1 MRAWEAAPAPRP
13 AWRFDPVKKSLLLG
27 FTALLLLLA
36 LDAGMSLHTA
46 ARLRVSQSRIVE
58 VAGIRIELRALLAAY
73 VDAETGVRGYLLTGE
88 ESYLNPY
95 HAALATI
102 ERSDLRLKSLLTPEK
117 ELTELRGR
125 IEALGSRK
133 MASLER
139 MLSERREQGP
149 GAAVVAMTQ
158 GKGRELMDDI
168 RALAAQLDAEL
179 ASTMKGLL
187 ASAEQRLAFSTS
199 VFFGTSVIVAAA
211 LIGLFFLTRRHFGE
225 RESLAVEQRASHA
238 RVETLLASERAAHSE
253 ATHANKLKDEFLS
266 VVSHEL
272 RTPLNAILGWTT
284 LLREGPEDANELKE
298 GLDTIDRNAQAQ
310 ARLIDDL
317 LDVSRIIS
325 GKVRLRISEVDLR
338 ALALAVVDS
347 LRPAADARG
356 VEVAVLA
363 NEEANEVLGDPD
375 RLQQVL
381 WNLVS
386 NAIKFTP
393 RGGKV
398 AISVARAGSS
408 VALEVRDTGQ
418 GIRAAFLPRIFDRFS
433 QQDASASRGQSGLGL
448 GLSITRHLV
457 ELHGG
462 TISARSEGEGLGAT
476 FRVEIPMIAVRELQD
491 QFANRGHETPSQP
504 IRAGVNCNA
513 RLDGLRILAVDDQA
527 DTLAVVERVLT
538 RAGAE
543 VRTVLSV
550 ADALAMLRVWEPGC
564 IVSDIGMP
572 VRDGYSF
579 MRAVRLLLPPLRTV
593 PAVALT
599 AFARD
604 SDRALAIEAGFN
616 GHLAKP
622 VDTGALL
629 QKVASLTHRV

>member
-1 MRAWEAAPAPRP
+1 M
-13 AWRFDPVKKSLLLG
+13 KKSLLLG
-27 FTALLLLLA
+27 FAALLLLLA
-36 LDAGMSLHTA
+36 FDAGMSLHTA
-46 ARLRVSQSRIVE
+46 AQLRKSQSRIVE

-73 VDAETGVRGYLLTGE
+73 VDAETGVRGYLLTGME
-88 ESYLNPY
+88 PYLEPY
-95 HAALATI
+95 RAVIATI

-125 IEALGSRK
+125 IEALGSQK
-133 MASLER
+133 MAWLER
-139 MLSERREQGP
+139 MLSERRERGP
-149 GAAVVAMTQ
+149 EVALATMTQ

-179 ASTMKGLL
+179 AATMKGLL
-187 ASAEQRLAFSTS
+187 SSAEQRLAFSTS
-199 VFFGTSVIVAAA
+199 VFFSTSVIVAAA
-211 LIGLFFLTRRHFGE
+211 LIGLFFLTRRHFGQ
-225 RESLAVEQRASHA
+225 RETLAVAQRESHA

-284 LLREGPEDANELKE
+284 LLRDGPEDADELKE
-298 GLDTIDRNAQAQ
+298 GLDTIDRNAHAQ

-325 GKVRLRISEVDLR
+325 GKVRLRISEVDLHV
-338 ALALAVVDS
+338 LALAAVDS

-356 VEVAVLA
+356 VDVALLA
-363 NEEANEVLGDPD
+363 SAEANEVLGDPD
-375 RLQQVL
+375 RLQQVV

-398 AISVARAGSS
+398 ELSVTRAGSA
-408 VALEVRDTGQ
+408 VALEIHDTGQ

-448 GLSITRHLV
+448 GLSISRHLV

-462 TISARSEGEGLGAT
+462 TISARSEGEGKGAT
-476 FRVEIPMIAVRELQD
+476 FCVEIPMIAVRELKE
-491 QFANRGHETPSQP
+491 QFANRGNETPSLP
-504 IRAGVNCNA
+504 LTPAVTTGNV

-550 ADALAMLRVWEPGC
+550 ADALAMLRVWEPAC

-572 VRDGYSF
+572 GQDGYSF
-579 MRAVRLLLPPLRTV
+579 MRAVRRLLPPLRTV

-604 SDRALAIEAGFN
+604 SDRALALDAGFN

-622 VDTGALL
+622 VDTAALL
-629 QKVASLTHRV
+629 QRVAGLTLHAASAPMRSRPVPEMP

>member
-1 MRAWEAAPAPRP
+1 M
-13 AWRFDPVKKSLLLG
+13 KKSLLVG
-27 FTALLLLLA
+27 FAALLLLLA
-36 LDAGMSLHTA
+36 FDAGMSLHTA
-46 ARLRVSQSRIVE
+46 ARLRTSQSRIVE

-73 VDAETGVRGYLLTGE
+73 VDAETGVRGYLLTGTE
-88 ESYLNPY
+88 PYLEPY
-95 HAALATI
+95 RAAITTI
-102 ERSDLRLKSLLTPEK
+102 EHSDLRLKSLLTPEK

-125 IEALGSRK
+125 IEALGSQK
-133 MASLER
+133 LAWLER
-139 MLSERREQGP
+139 MLSERRERGP
-149 GAAVVAMTQ
+149 EVALATMTQ

-179 ASTMKGLL
+179 ATTMKGLL
-187 ASAEQRLAFSTS
+187 TSAEQRLAFSTS
-199 VFFGTSVIVAAA
+199 VFFSTSVIVAAA

-225 RESLAVEQRASHA
+225 RETLAVAQRESHA

-284 LLREGPEDANELKE
+284 LLRDGPEDADELKE
-298 GLDTIDRNAQAQ
+298 GLDTIDRNAHAQ
-310 ARLIDDL
+310 ARLIEDL

-325 GKVRLRISEVDLR
+325 GKVRLRISEVDLHV
-338 ALALAVVDS
+338 LALAAVDS

-356 VEVAVLA
+356 VDVALLA
-363 NEEANEVLGDPD
+363 SDEANEVLGDPD
-375 RLQQVL
+375 RLQQVV

-398 AISVARAGSS
+398 ELSVTRAGSA
-408 VALEVRDTGQ
+408 VALEIHDTGQ

-462 TISARSEGEGLGAT
+462 TISARSEGEGMGAT
-476 FRVEIPMIAVRELQD
+476 FRVEIPMIAVRELKE
-491 QFANRGHETPSQP
+491 QFANRGNETPSLP
-504 IRAGVNCNA
+504 LTPAVTTGNA
-513 RLDGLRILAVDDQA
+513 RLDGVRILAVDDQA

-543 VRTVLSV
+543 VRTVLNV
-550 ADALAMLRVWEPGC
+550 ADALAMLRVWEPSC

-572 VRDGYSF
+572 GQDGYSF
-579 MRAVRLLLPPLRTV
+579 MRAVRRLLPPLRTV
-593 PAVALT
+593 PSVALT

-604 SDRALAIEAGFN
+604 SDRALALEAGFD

-622 VDTGALL
+622 VDTTALL
-629 QKVASLTHRV
+629 QKVARLIHIA